1 MTQTPRRTGIS
12 EFALK
17 HAGEREVDCRHCA
30 VPSCNGNGHTM
41 QDTNRSLLRHAPSL
55 PSPRLDHS
63 VTSANSMA
71 RAIAVTTRPRNQGI
85 FRIGYVVALKPIGAK
100 MTGQSGSI
108 DGQ

>member
-1 MTQTPRRTGIS
+1 
-12 EFALK
+12 
-17 HAGEREVDCRHCA
+17 
-30 VPSCNGNGHTM
+30 
-41 QDTNRSLLRHAPSL
+41 
-55 PSPRLDHS
+55 
-63 VTSANSMA
+63 MA